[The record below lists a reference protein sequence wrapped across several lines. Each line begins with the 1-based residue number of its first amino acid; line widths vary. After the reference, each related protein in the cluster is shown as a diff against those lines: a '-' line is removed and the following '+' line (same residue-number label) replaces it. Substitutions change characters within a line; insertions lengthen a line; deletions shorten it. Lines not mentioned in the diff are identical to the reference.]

1 MSRSGLMAAVALA
14 FWSVGLAAEEWTE
27 FRGPYGDGHSAVT
40 GLPTA
45 WTETENVAWRIDVP
59 GKAWSSPICFQKR
72 LYLTTAVPVEAP
84 KNGQS
89 LRTLCYDAHSGDLIW
104 NKELFVTDG
113 VRSNKIH
120 PKNSYASPTPLT
132 DGKRLFV
139 HFGTHGTACLDLEGK
154 ILWKNEELIYAH
166 VHGSGGSPVL
176 AEGHL
181 IMSCDG
187 GDKQFVVALDQ
198 NTGKIVWKT
207 PRSEPDAPKKFAF
220 TTPLVLKL
228 AGRTQIV
235 SPGPA
240 AVSSY
245 DAKTGEEIWKVKYG
259 DGYSVIPKPVFG
271 NGLVYVCTGYDRPS
285 LLAIRPNGKGDVTET
300 HTAWK
305 VDKAVPNSASLLLI
319 DKQLYM
325 ISDAGI
331 ATCLDGETGDQI
343 WTQRVGGNFSSSPI
357 YADGNIYLLDEK
369 GETTIMK
376 PGRAYEEVAKNPIGE
391 RTQASYAIGDGALF
405 IRSEKSLFRIQAN

>member
-1 MSRSGLMAAVALA
+1 MSRSGLMTAVALA
-14 FWSVGLAAEEWTE
+14 FWSVGLEAEEWTE

-40 GLPTA
+40 GLPTT
-45 WTETENVAWRIDVP
+45 WTDMENVAWRIEVP

-72 LYLTTAVPVEAP
+72 LYLTTAIPVEAP

-139 HFGTHGTACLDLEGK
+139 HFGTLGTACLDLEGK

-300 HTAWK
+300 HTEWK

-405 IRSEKSLFRIQAN
+405 IRGEKSLFRIQAN